1 MAQILI
7 FIVHKKNLK
16 MSQLSTKLTKQIQNS
31 ISRYFKKTSKF
42 LTKAESRNLREMV
55 TGILKSQQMFVNQ
68 IATSICDSISLKQ
81 TTKRFRR
88 HYNKPGFWKKIN
100 NAHLES
106 VKRKVHNGDYALLDI
121 SDIQK
126 KYARMMEGIDLVKDG
141 DTGKFGW
148 GYWLM
153 NVILANKYKE
163 LTPLYSKLYS
173 FDAGSLSENKEIM
186 LAIEHISQTI
196 QKLFTWVI
204 DRGGDR
210 SILKDYFVKNIERF
224 IIRLKRNARLSYKG
238 QSLAVNQIKNKI
250 KLDTELRV
258 IKVKKNKRKTRYYT
272 AGATKVGYEIK
283 NKKFELWLIDI
294 RNLQGGFSYFLVRSE
309 KENKE
314 EVIKQCFEAYGLRWK
329 IEEYHRHIKQQYHL
343 EDIQVKT
350 FNGLQSMLSILTVTM
365 HLIYREVSAIHNKI
379 LLESGIKTLNKESV
393 YELFNFTYYKIGNI
407 IKILFAHVKPRA
419 FLPDKRSEPSAQLY
433 I

>member
-1 MAQILI
+1 
-7 FIVHKKNLK
+7 
-16 MSQLSTKLTKQIQNS
+16 MSQPRAKLTKQIQNS
-31 ISRYFKKTSKF
+31 ISRYFKKASSF

-55 TGILKSQQMFVNQ
+55 TGILKSQQVFVNQ
-68 IATSICDSISLKQ
+68 IATSIGDSISLKQ
-81 TTKRFRR
+81 TTKRLRR

-106 VKRKVHNGDYALLDI
+106 VKGKVHHGDYALIDI

-141 DTGKFGW
+141 DTGKTGW

-153 NVILANKYKE
+153 NVILANKHKQ

-173 FDAGSLSENKEIM
+173 FDAGSLSENKEVM
-186 LAIEHISQTI
+186 LAIEHITSTI

-210 SILKDYFVKNIERF
+210 SILKDYFVKNIEQF
-224 IIRLKRNARLSYKG
+224 IIRLKRNTHLIYKG
-238 QSLAVNQIKNKI
+238 QSLTVKEIKDKF
-250 KLDTELRV
+250 KLDTELSAVKMQKSKRT
-258 IKVKKNKRKTRYYT
+258 IKHYT
-272 AGATKVGYEIK
+272 AGATKVNYMLK
-283 NKKFELWLIDI
+283 NTHFELWLVIV

-309 KENKE
+309 KQNKA

-343 EDIQVKT
+343 EDILIQK
-350 FNGLQSMLSILTVTM
+350 FEGLQSMLSILTIAM
-365 HLIYREVSAIHNKI
+365 HLIYREISALHVKL

-393 YELFNFTYYKIGNI
+393 YELINFVYYKIGNI
-407 IKILFAHVKPRA
+407 VKILFAHVKPRA
-419 FLPDKRSEPSAQLY
+419 FLPDENLQPSAQLSLAFNWTD
-433 I
+433 

>member
-1 MAQILI
+1 
-7 FIVHKKNLK
+7 
-16 MSQLSTKLTKQIQNS
+16 MSQLNTKLTKQIQTS

-68 IATSICDSISLKQ
+68 IATNICDSISLKQ

-106 VKRKVHNGDYALLDI
+106 VKGKVHNGDYALLDI

-141 DTGKFGW
+141 DTGKIGW

-173 FDAGSLSENKEIM
+173 FDAGSLSENKEVM
-186 LAIEHISQTI
+186 LAVEHISQTI

-210 SILKDYFVKNIERF
+210 SVLKDYFVKNIERF
-224 IIRLKRNARLSYKG
+224 IIRLKRNTRLSYKG
-238 QSLAVNQIKNKI
+238 QSLAVNQIKNKV
-250 KLDTELRV
+250 KLDTELKV
-258 IKVKKNKRKTRYYT
+258 IKVKKNKRKTRRYT

-283 NKKFELWLIDI
+283 NKKFELWLIVI
-294 RNLQGGFSYFLVRSE
+294 RNLHGGFSYFLVRSE

-314 EVIKQCFEAYGLRWK
+314 EVIKQCIEAYGLRWK

-350 FNGLQSMLSILTVTM
+350 FDGLQSMLSILTVAM
-365 HLIYREVSAIHNKI
+365 HLIYREVSALHNKI

-407 IKILFAHVKPRA
+407 IKILFAHIKPRA
-419 FLPDKRSEPSAQLY
+419 FLPDKSPEPSVQLSFAFNWTE
-433 I
+433 